1 MIRVLIYPPAYVHC
15 PPPLCSTSLGD
26 QEEKNTHEELR
37 QLPLGR
43 SKRAAKKKALPHPV
57 VVTSDGVSSLRW
69 MSGVLLGPRKEDN
82 KYLVSWEGYGDSGN
96 TWEPRSNIREEI
108 YDYWVENKMDDDLA
122 CIHDLWSRN
131 SEGDDDD
138 SGDDDSGEGND
149 DDPGDDDDSGD
160 DQRAGEGDGSTNL
173 LSDADTGLPTRLRVC
188 PGNNVSSVDSSGWE
202 SLSRAGLL

>member
-1 MIRVLIYPPAYVHC
+1 
-15 PPPLCSTSLGD
+15 
-26 QEEKNTHEELR
+26 
-37 QLPLGR
+37 
-43 SKRAAKKKALPHPV
+43 
-57 VVTSDGVSSLRW
+57 
-69 MSGVLLGPRKEDN
+69 MSGVLQGPREKDN

-96 TWEPRSNIREEI
+96 TWEPRSNVPEDV
-108 YDYWVENKMDDDLA
+108 YDYWVETSMDDDLA
-122 CIHDLWSRN
+122 CIRDLWSRN

-173 LSDADTGLPTRLRVC
+173 LTDVDTGVETRLRVC

>member
-1 MIRVLIYPPAYVHC
+1 MGFSLPPMIRVLIHPPAYVHC

-69 MSGVLLGPRKEDN
+69 MSGVLLGPRKKDN

-96 TWEPRSNIREEI
+96 TWEPRSNVPDDI
-108 YDYWVENKMDDDLA
+108 YDYYQRNSEDDWAA
-122 CIHDLWSRN
+122 CMHDLWFRN

-138 SGDDDSGEGND
+138 SGDDDSGDGLPGRKRVSE
-149 DDPGDDDDSGD
+149 GDDGDSGD
-160 DQRAGEGDGSTNL
+160 DGSPNL
-173 LSDADTGLPTRLRVC
+173 LSEADTGLVKGTGALTC
-188 PGNNVSSVDSSGWE
+188 
-202 SLSRAGLL
+202 